1 MQVAGTLPSATDEIS
16 EFAQAV
22 SFSETAFSECAVW
35 EHLEYTPRLGFQ
47 AQTAGVA
54 GVTGAAKVTIA
65 AEEGALGTA
74 FTSVTWVTGVAGAT
88 ITAEDATLRVGF
100 ILCLAAWAG

>member
-22 SFSETAFSECAVW
+22 SFSETACECAVW
-35 EHLEYTPRLGFQ
+35 EHLPRL
-47 AQTAGVA
+47 AGVA

-65 AEEGALGTA
+65 AEEGALGPA